1 MPGRSFPCVV
11 EPTLFSPITEECSAD
26 EESSHSTSSIHA
38 NASSSPAMLLTE
50 DLSDL
55 TLSPSGLDD
64 SDVDV
69 SFKTEVTPFSPDDSP
84 KHRDRPGK

>member
-1 MPGRSFPCVV
+1 VV

-26 EESSHSTSSIHA
+26 EESSHSASSLHA

-55 TLSPSGLDD
+55 TLSPSGADD

-69 SFKTEVTPFSPDDSP
+69 SFKTEVTSFSPDDSP
-84 KHRDRPGK
+84 KHKDRPGK